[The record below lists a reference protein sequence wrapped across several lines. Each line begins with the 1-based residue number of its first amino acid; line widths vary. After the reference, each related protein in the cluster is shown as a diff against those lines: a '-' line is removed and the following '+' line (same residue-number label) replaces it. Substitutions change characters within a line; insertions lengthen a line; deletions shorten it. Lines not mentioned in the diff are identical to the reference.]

1 MPVKLIAFILTLLI
15 IVSFIGFN
23 LDNSSD
29 IRIWFGEN
37 GLLTDVPIFVS
48 FFVMYL
54 IGVLS
59 VVPFIVGW
67 KRKKKMGE
75 KRDDSEMEDSTET
88 DKKNIRV
95 LGARIRRKK
104 EAELAES
111 GNAEDSNSDEK
122 AEETEEAVTE
132 TDLS

>member
-1 MPVKLIAFILTLLI
+1 MPLKLIGFIITLLI
-15 IVSFIGFN
+15 IITFIGVN

-59 VVPFIVGW
+59 VVPFLLSWKLKKKLSEKKAQTDSEPVTDKEKKSVRVLGSRK
-67 KRKKKMGE
+67 KRKKE
-75 KRDDSEMEDSTET
+75 TDEDSKDAVDET
-88 DKKNIRV
+88 I
-95 LGARIRRKK
+95 
-104 EAELAES
+104 
-111 GNAEDSNSDEK
+111 
-122 AEETEEAVTE
+122 EETEEV
-132 TDLS
+132 DPS

>member
-23 LDNSSD
+23 LENSSD

-37 GLLTDVPIFVS
+37 GLLTEVPIFVS

-59 VVPFIVGW
+59 VIPFIVGW
-67 KRKKKMGE
+67 KRKKKTGE
-75 KRDDSEMEDSTET
+75 KTDDSEMEDKADTE
-88 DKKNIRV
+88 KKNVRV
-95 LGARIRRKK
+95 LGARKRRKK
-104 EAELAES
+104 EAEIAES
-111 GNAEDSNSDEK
+111 ENADSQDD
-122 AEETEEAVTE
+122 EEAVTE
-132 TDLS
+132 ADLS

>member
-67 KRKKKMGE
+67 KRRKKSGE
-75 KRDDSEMEDSTET
+75 KADDSEIEDQDENE
-88 DKKNIRV
+88 KKNVRI
-95 LGARIRRKK
+95 LGARKRRKK
-104 EAELAES
+104 ESEMTES
-111 GNAEDSNSDEK
+111 GDADDSNDDEE
-122 AEETEEAVTE
+122 AEEAAAE
-132 TDLS
+132 TD

>member
-23 LDNSSD
+23 LENSSD

-37 GLLTDVPIFVS
+37 GLLTEVPIFVS

-59 VVPFIVGW
+59 VIPFIVGW
-67 KRKKKMGE
+67 KWKKKTD
-75 KRDDSEMEDSTET
+75 KKTDDSEMEDKAENG
-88 DKKNIRV
+88 KKNVRV
-95 LGARIRRKK
+95 LGARKRRKK
-104 EAELAES
+104 EAEIIES
-111 GNAEDSNSDEK
+111 EDTDDSNNDEEVEEV
-122 AEETEEAVTE
+122 AEATTE
-132 TDLS
+132 TD

>member
-23 LDNSSD
+23 LENSSD

-37 GLLTDVPIFVS
+37 GLLTEVPIFVS

-59 VVPFIVGW
+59 VIPFIVGW
-67 KRKKKMGE
+67 KWKKKTG
-75 KRDDSEMEDSTET
+75 KKTDDSEIEDKAENG
-88 DKKNIRV
+88 KKNVRV
-95 LGARIRRKK
+95 LGARKRRKK
-104 EAELAES
+104 EAEIVES
-111 GNAEDSNSDEK
+111 EDTDDSRND
-122 AEETEEAVTE
+122 EEAVTE
-132 TDLS
+132 ADLS